1 MKMTEKIEKKTV
13 EEPPTG
19 VVSGTFNKENW
30 RPKTELGADVK
41 AGKIKDI
48 SEIVGE
54 GIRFLEPQIVDM
66 LVPNVES
73 TLLSIGQSKG
83 KFGGG
88 KKSIWRQT
96 QKKTKE
102 GNKPNFGCLAAV
114 GNKNGYVGIG
124 FGKSKE
130 TMPSREKALRNA
142 KLGLMNVRRGC
153 GSWECGCKNPH
164 SIPFKVK
171 GKCSS
176 VEIELIPAPLG
187 TGLCIEEECK
197 KILELA
203 GIKDVYSRAVNS
215 KNRLNLVYACF
226 DALKKLSRTK
236 ISEEDVKNLGILRG
250 IKNE

>member
-1 MKMTEKIEKKTV
+1 MIKKKRNYK
-13 EEPPTG
+13 EDSSE
-19 VVSGTFNKENW
+19 SGISKDKGFDRDSWK
-30 RPKTELGADVK
+30 PKTELGKKVK
-41 AGKIKDI
+41 NGDI
-48 SEIVGE
+48 STIDYILDRGLPL
-54 GIRFLEPQIVDM
+54 LEPQIVDM
-66 LVPNVES
+66 LLPGLQVD
-73 TLLSIGQSKG
+73 LLEVGQSKG

-102 GNKPNFGCLAAV
+102 GNKPKFGCLAAV